1 MTGPSAHGDVLFVGT
16 ATTVITYGDI
26 TVLTD
31 PNFLHRGQHV
41 YLGYGLFSRRRTE
54 PALQPADLPPLDL
67 VMLSH
72 LHGDHWD
79 RVATRQLDRTLP
91 VFTTKPAARRLRQR
105 RFRSAEGLDP
115 WEERTVTRGQTTLR
129 VTALPGAHAR
139 GVLAPLFPPVIG
151 SLLEFSGPDLPTL
164 RLYQSGDTLLVD
176 RLEEIR
182 QRCPHIDIGLIHLGG
197 TKILGMLLTMD
208 GREGATWVGR
218 LRPGVGV
225 PIHYDDYTVFK
236 SPLSDFLAEVERQ
249 DVDVPI
255 KTLGRG
261 ERLPLPPP

>member
-1 MTGPSAHGDVLFVGT
+1 
-16 ATTVITYGDI
+16 
-26 TVLTD
+26 
-31 PNFLHRGQHV
+31 
-41 YLGYGLFSRRRTE
+41 
-54 PALQPADLPPLDL
+54 
-67 VMLSH
+67 
-72 LHGDHWD
+72 
-79 RVATRQLDRTLP
+79 
-91 VFTTKPAARRLRQR
+91 VFTTKAAARRLHQR

-115 WEERTVTRGQTTLR
+115 WEERTISRGRTTLH

-176 RLEEIR
+176 RLEEVR
-182 QRCPHIDIGLIHLGG
+182 QRCPHIDVGLIHLGG

-208 GREGATWVGR
+208 GREGATWLSQ

-236 SPLSDFLAEVERQ
+236 SPLSDFERAVKAAELQNKVSYL
-249 DVDVPI
+249 
-255 KTLGRG
+255 KHG
-261 ERLPLPPP
+261 ETYRYTPKPR